1 MASTAGTRALV
12 SVGTGVTAFCFVTAG
27 LATALTSQIAFSVI
41 IALPAGVAVG
51 AVVSILSWV
60 RLWDHESLRPLL
72 FGTSAVGYTLIGGA
86 AVTYTIPQARGYLTI
101 QQAVTAAG
109 IVGVAVFI
117 ATRAMRRTDTA
128 KRG

>member
-27 LATALTSQIAFSVI
+27 LATALTPHIAFSVLV
-41 IALPAGVAVG
+41 ALPAGVAVG
-51 AVVSILSWV
+51 VVVSLLSWSQ
-60 RLWDHESLRPLL
+60 LWSRASLRPLL
-72 FGTSAVGYTLIGGA
+72 FGASAVGYTLIGGT
-86 AVTYTIPQARGYLTI
+86 AVRYTLPQARGYLTI
-101 QQAVTAAG
+101 QHAVATAG

-117 ATRAMRRTDTA
+117 AARATRRTDAA